1 MGQKTDD
8 KGQRKAR
15 ARAKA
20 KDGSPTRTLGED
32 ERQKAGFP
40 RYRGQ
45 QTEDRGQEKE
55 KARARARTMD
65 PRLRGN
71 DGKLRVKGDGIY
83 AGCLLNSDLLRLI
96 PLEPL

>member
-55 KARARARTMD
+55 KARARAKAGSPIGALGEDRRRKK
-65 PRLRGN
+65 RLFCYWP
-71 DGKLRVKGDGIY
+71 I
-83 AGCLLNSDLLRLI
+83 
-96 PLEPL
+96 